1 MRTDNPTPGALVWP
15 NPFAFA
21 HATAYLAVMPM
32 KDMPALENLSLAD
45 VATLLSQQQLPPV
58 ELWHPQHCG
67 DSGMR
72 IAADGTWY
80 HEGSPKIGRASCRE
94 RVCQYVL
101 VSVVAV
107 AYKRKHKL
115 QRLLTI
121 CI

>member
-32 KDMPALENLSLAD
+32 KDMPDLENLSLAD
-45 VATLLSQQQLPPV
+45 VATLLSQQKLPPV

-80 HEGSPKIGRASCRE
+80 HEGSPIGRAAMVRRSE
-94 RVCQYVL
+94 EHT
-101 VSVVAV
+101 SE
-107 AYKRKHKL
+107 L
-115 QRLLTI
+115 QSLMRI
-121 CI
+121 

>member
-32 KDMPALENLSLAD
+32 KDMPDLENLSLAD
-45 VATLLSQQQLPPV
+45 VATLLSQQKLPPV

-80 HEGSPKIGRASCRE
+80 HEGSPIGQIGRAPSELQSLMRNS
-94 RVCQYVL
+94 Y
-101 VSVVAV
+101 AV
-107 AYKRKHKL
+107 FCLKKKKKSHTKANG
-115 QRLLTI
+115 Q
-121 CI
+121 